1 MNYRYIV
8 IFIGLFLAGNV
19 LSQGYRDRVEDILLY
34 VELEGSDNIK
44 GSLDSLDYALSLSLE
59 NEDELVQAY
68 VLSSL
73 QRHVLK
79 YFSNYEKAIS
89 YSESLKKIAE
99 NNPHIPF
106 LKARYHS
113 SLGLIYYYELTDK
126 EKALKEFETALYII
140 NSNKLEPDYY
150 ILNNYALAF
159 MEYGKQEKAIHLLK
173 EAAKYYESYTGF
185 FKNPVYPFTNALNLG
200 VAYIYQ
206 NRDSAVFYFKSA
218 LDIAKNNLKDPQQ
231 FSANVF
237 LGVFLQEHGL
247 VDEAIIYLEEAN
259 RSVNKNSIVTQKIV
273 LFESFSELYIGKG
286 DFEKAYEY
294 LQLVSKYK
302 DTLRLKG
309 IEEKVIA
316 YEYRMELD
324 TLRSNQELKLADEKL
339 KSVSFTKRV
348 TLIVAILT
356 IFILVILFLLFRIN
370 KQKEL
375 NRIKAENE
383 ALEKERIK
391 QQAELD
397 LMKKEEQLISANF
410 ELSVRENELTNLKDR
425 LNAHLDKSHDP
436 QFDDLRKFLNQIKY
450 SEKKNEQLKN
460 IDSVLSMSSNK
471 FHVKLKELH
480 PNLTESELR
489 LLTLIRLNLSNDE
502 LLLIYNISKSSL
514 NTKRYRVRK
523 KIGIPSTTSLEEYI
537 MEL

>member
-1 MNYRYIV
+1 
-8 IFIGLFLAGNV
+8 
-19 LSQGYRDRVEDILLY
+19 
-34 VELEGSDNIK
+34 
-44 GSLDSLDYALSLSLE
+44 
-59 NEDELVQAY
+59 
-68 VLSSL
+68 
-73 QRHVLK
+73 
-79 YFSNYEKAIS
+79 
-89 YSESLKKIAE
+89 
-99 NNPHIPF
+99 
-106 LKARYHS
+106 
-113 SLGLIYYYELTDK
+113 
-126 EKALKEFETALYII
+126 
-140 NSNKLEPDYY
+140 
-150 ILNNYALAF
+150 

-237 LGVFLQEHGL
+237 LGVFLQEHGQ
-247 VDEAIIYLEEAN
+247 VDEAIIYLEQAN

-273 LFESFSELYIGKG
+273 LFESFSELYISEG

-294 LQLVSKYK
+294 LKLVSKYK

-324 TLRSNQELKLADEKL
+324 ALRSNQELKLADEKL